1 MTVQTQMVDVMNF
14 RVEANANAYNQDQY
28 MKRLEELRANARKL
42 TLKREQFAVL
52 ELIRAVCHEINIKD
66 TCHAYVFKG
75 KIYIN
80 HKNVPAPLL
89 AARDLIDT
97 GLTSND
103 WDRMGQLTLWKKS
116 YTIMEVLKE
125 EQV

>member
-1 MTVQTQMVDVMNF
+1 MTVQTQMVQVMNF
-14 RVEANANAYNQDQY
+14 RTEANANAYNETQY
-28 MKRLEELRANARKL
+28 MKRVGELRADAHKL

-75 KIYIN
+75 QIYIN

-89 AARDLIDT
+89 AARDLVGT
-97 GLTSND
+97 GLTSDD
-103 WDRMGQLTLWKKS
+103 WDRMGQLTLWKNS
-116 YTIMEVLKE
+116 YSVMSVLKE
-125 EQV
+125 EV